1 MIILNIVVIR
11 VFPPRGPGENRKPT
25 KTFFTKN
32 NVHSEMSRDMSPITI
47 TAIGTSPTK
56 YLSSKNITRILNI
69 HTYMT

>member
-1 MIILNIVVIR
+1 MIILNIVVIW
-11 VFPPRGPGENRKPT
+11 VSGPRGPGDYRKPT

-56 YLSSKNITRILNI
+56 YLISKNITRILDNL
-69 HTYMT
+69 